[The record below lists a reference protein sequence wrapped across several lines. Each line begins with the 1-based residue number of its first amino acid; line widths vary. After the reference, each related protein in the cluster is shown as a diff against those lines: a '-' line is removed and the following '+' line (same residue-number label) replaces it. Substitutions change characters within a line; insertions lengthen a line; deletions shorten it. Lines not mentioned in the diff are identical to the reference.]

1 MSRATFGTTLAV
13 NAVVQDACAPV
24 GLLIGAGPGLDP
36 GWFGWGAIR
45 RSFPAAWITGGRK
58 SRLRIG
64 RLYGGL

>member
-1 MSRATFGTTLAV
+1 M
-13 NAVVQDACAPV
+13 NAVVQNACAPV

-36 GWFGWGAIR
+36 GWFGLGGHTALVPGGVDHR
-45 RSFPAAWITGGRK
+45 GRK